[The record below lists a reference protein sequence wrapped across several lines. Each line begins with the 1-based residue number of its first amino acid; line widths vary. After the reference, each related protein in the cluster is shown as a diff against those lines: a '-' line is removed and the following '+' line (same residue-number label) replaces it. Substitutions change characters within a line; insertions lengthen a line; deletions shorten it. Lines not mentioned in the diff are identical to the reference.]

1 MKYLNPR
8 HLVLFI
14 LLSVFISPLLSQ
26 KLEAQDKKKIK
37 LRIKADYTKI
47 IDHSSFIDLTTTAKI
62 NKKNTG
68 IANLNLTIISETDD
82 DELELGQATTNHDGK
97 VRFIINDLNKL
108 LKDTLGFYNLRVKFM
123 GNDSFKKASKDL
135 SFKDATI
142 ETKSFTK
149 DSINYISA
157 TLRDVYLD
165 SLLPKTSLKV
175 NIERLF
181 KSLPVGENFNY
192 TDKNGSILVPIE
204 EGIPGIDGNLVIE
217 VILNDSDDYGTV
229 KTLTNTAFG
238 KPVILDNSFENRTLW
253 SPRNKTP
260 IFILIFANLLILAMW
275 GFIIYL
281 ITNLFRINKT

>member
-1 MKYLNPR
+1 MKL
-8 HLVLFI
+8 
-14 LLSVFISPLLSQ
+14 
-26 KLEAQDKKKIK
+26 K
-37 LRIKADYTKI
+37 
-47 IDHSSFIDLTTTAKI
+47 
-62 NKKNTG
+62 
-68 IANLNLTIISETDD
+68 IISENDD
-82 DELELGQATTNHDGK
+82 KEIELGQVTTNNDGK
-97 VRFIINDLNKL
+97 VKFYIDDLTKL
-108 LKDTLGFYNLRVKFM
+108 LKDTLGFYSISVKFK
-123 GNDSFKKASKDL
+123 GNDSFTKASKDL

-165 SLLPKTSLKV
+165 SLLTKTPLKV

-181 KSLPVGENFNY
+181 KSLPIGEKFNY

-217 VILNDSDDYGTV
+217 VILDDSDDYGTV
-229 KTLTNTAFG
+229 KTLINTAFG

>member
-8 HLVLFI
+8 HLVLLI

-47 IDHSSFIDLTTTAKI
+47 VDHSYYIDLTTTAKI

-68 IANLNLTIISETDD
+68 VANLNLTVISETDD
-82 DELELGQATTNHDGK
+82 DEVELGQATTNHDGK

-108 LKDTLGFYNLRVKFM
+108 LKDTLGFYNLKVKFK
-123 GNDSFKKASKDL
+123 GDDSFKKASKGL
-135 SFKDATI
+135 SFKDANI

-149 DSINYISA
+149 DSVNYVSA
-157 TLRDVYLD
+157 TLKDVYLD
-165 SLLPKTSLKV
+165 SLLTKTSLNV
-175 NIERLF
+175 NVKRLF
-181 KSLPVGENFNY
+181 KSLPVGEEFNY
-192 TDKNGSILVPIE
+192 TDKNGTILVPIE
-204 EGIPGIDGNLVIE
+204 EGIPGIDGKLVIE

-229 KTLTNTAFG
+229 KALINTSFG
-238 KPVILDNSFENRTLW
+238 KAVVIDNSFENRTLW

-260 IFILIFANLLILAMW
+260 IFILIFANLLIFAMW
-275 GFIIYL
+275 GIILYL
-281 ITNLFRINKT
+281 ITNLFRINKS